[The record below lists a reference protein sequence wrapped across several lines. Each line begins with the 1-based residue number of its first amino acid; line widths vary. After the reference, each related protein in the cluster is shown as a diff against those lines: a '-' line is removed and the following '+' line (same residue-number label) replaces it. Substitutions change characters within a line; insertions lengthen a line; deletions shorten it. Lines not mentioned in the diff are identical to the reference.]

1 MARQKTGQPT
11 GRELTILGILWENG
25 PSTVRAV
32 NEAMNKDKAT
42 GYTTTLKL
50 MQIMAEKRL
59 VARNESQ
66 RTHIYKARAGR
77 KRTQTQL
84 VGNLLETAFAGSAE
98 KLVMRALSA
107 KKVPA
112 TELAKIRKMLDE
124 LERKKL

>member
-1 MARQKTGQPT
+1 MARHKKPQPT
-11 GRELTILGILWENG
+11 DRELTILGILWDNG
-25 PSTVRAV
+25 PSTVREV

-50 MQIMAEKRL
+50 MQIMAEKGL
-59 VARNESQ
+59 VVRDESQ
-66 RTHIYKARAGR
+66 RTHIYKARADQ

-112 TELAKIRKMLDE
+112 KELAKIRKMLDQMGG
-124 LERKKL
+124 K